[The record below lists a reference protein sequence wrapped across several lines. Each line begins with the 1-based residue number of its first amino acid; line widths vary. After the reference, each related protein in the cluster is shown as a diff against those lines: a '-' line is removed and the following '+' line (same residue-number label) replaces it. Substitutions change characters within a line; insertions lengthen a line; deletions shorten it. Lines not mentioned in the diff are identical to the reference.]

1 MPGLV
6 GDVSLNGE
14 QVSLDLMQAMC
25 NATQDHVWYK
35 ADDYVNCK
43 ERTAIQCAH
52 QSSHNG

>member
-43 ERTAIQCAH
+43 ERTAILCAH